1 MASTSDAPLDAQA
14 LATLTAMARVL
25 YPHDSLDD
33 TFYRRVV
40 DVVTTEADA
49 AQRALLANGAA
60 ALDEAKGYP
69 FAGLGEKEK
78 LAAVQAIEG
87 SPFFEAMRAATA
99 RHLYDDRRL
108 WPRFGYEGA
117 SSHLGGYIERGFD
130 DIEWIPEEGAEAEA
144 DR

>member
-1 MASTSDAPLDAQA
+1 MASIPDAALDAHA

-25 YPHDSLDD
+25 YPHDFLDD
-33 TFYRRVV
+33 ASYRRVV
-40 DVVTTEADA
+40 DIVAAEADA
-49 AQRALLANGAA
+49 AQNALLAEGVA
-60 ALDEAKGYP
+60 ALDAAGGRP
-69 FAGLGEKEK
+69 FVGLEEKEK
-78 LAAVQAIEG
+78 LVAVLAIEG

-99 RHLYDDRRL
+99 RHLYDDRAL

-130 DIEWIPEEGAEAEA
+130 DIDWISEAEAEL

>member
-40 DVVTTEADA
+40 DVVTTETDA

-60 ALDEAKGYP
+60 ALDEAKGHL
-69 FAGLGEKEK
+69 FVGLGEKEK

-99 RHLYDDRRL
+99 RHLYDDRTL

>member
-1 MASTSDAPLDAQA
+1 MASTPDAALDAHA

-25 YPHDSLDD
+25 YPHDFLDD
-33 TFYRRVV
+33 ASYRRVV
-40 DVVTTEADA
+40 DIVAAEADA
-49 AQRALLANGAA
+49 AQNALLAEGVA
-60 ALDEAKGYP
+60 ALDAAKGGP
-69 FAGLGEKEK
+69 FVELGEKEK
-78 LAAVQAIEG
+78 LAAVLAVEG

-99 RHLYDDRRL
+99 RHLYDDRAL

-130 DIEWIPEEGAEAEA
+130 DIDWISEKEAEL